1 MSIRPICPISSMKP
15 TNKSKMKTTKKLFND
30 YIIPSVG
37 RLPLSFVEGQ
47 GSWLIEEN
55 GEKFLDMYPGWGV
68 NIIGHCHPKVVKA
81 IQKQAAK
88 LLHAPNNYLLP
99 LQGQLAGK
107 IIERSFPGKVFFSNS
122 GAEAIEGAIKIAKK
136 WGKAKGKWKFISMLD
151 SFHGR
156 TLGALSATGQEI
168 YRKDFEPLIPGFSY
182 APFGDI
188 SAIKELLDD
197 ETCAIM
203 VEPIQGEGGVNV
215 ASKSYFEELRRIC
228 NEKNCLLIFDEVQT
242 GIARTGEWFGYQ
254 LFNVKPDIMTLA
266 KALGG
271 GVPIGAIVAAEN
283 VADVLQPGSH
293 ASTFGGNPL
302 VCAASL
308 AVISVIEEEEGCEKA
323 RAAEIILKQKAEEL
337 KQQFNV
343 IRDIRGSGTMFGIE
357 LDIPGKSVIENCFA
371 DKVLINCTHE
381 RVIRFLTSVFISED
395 EIEIAF
401 NSLQNAI
408 SKI

>member
-1 MSIRPICPISSMKP
+1 MKP

-37 RLPLSFVEGQ
+37 RLPLSFVEGK

-68 NIIGHCHPKVVKA
+68 NIIGHCHPKVVNA

-99 LQGQLAGK
+99 LQGQLAEK

-182 APFGDI
+182 VPFGDI

-215 ASKSYFEELRRIC
+215 ASKSYFEELRKIC

-395 EIEIAF
+395 EIEMAF